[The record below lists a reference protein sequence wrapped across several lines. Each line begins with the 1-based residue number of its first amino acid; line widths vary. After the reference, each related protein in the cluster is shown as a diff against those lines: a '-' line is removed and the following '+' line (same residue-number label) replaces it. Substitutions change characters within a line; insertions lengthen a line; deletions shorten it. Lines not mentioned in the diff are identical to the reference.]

1 MRKVKEL
8 EERIAKYEKENA
20 ALKESYAL
28 IEAKLK
34 EYREKEQ
41 AIASALTEAQSTAAR
56 VLQEADGKVNAILA
70 EAEERQAALDAE
82 TDAIR
87 EQAAEQAAKI
97 VEDAHHEANRRI
109 QEADD
114 QTKTMRSVAQGFAEQ
129 LSKAALEARGWS
141 DRFSQ
146 YLKDTSGDLRESFSL
161 PQEQGKGLDALIQ
174 DPVELPED
182 YRTPAELIQ
191 NIYKLQG
198 RDIPETAKQPEADA
212 QPEEAE
218 EERVWTV
225 DEVVKAGGEADPQRD
240 AFSVELDAII
250 DDVLKA

>member
-28 IEAKLK
+28 LEEKLK
-34 EYREKEQ
+34 QYREKEQ

-56 VLQEADGKVNAILA
+56 LFQEADNKVNGILA
-70 EAEERQAALDAE
+70 EAQERRDALNAE
-82 TDAIR
+82 TEAIK

-97 VEDAHHEANRRI
+97 VEDAQHEANRRI

-114 QTKTMRSVAQGFAEQ
+114 QTKAVKDVTQSFAEQ
-129 LSKAALEARGWS
+129 LSKAAFEAKGWS

-146 YLKDTSGDLRESFSL
+146 YLKDTSGGIRESFSL

-174 DPVELPED
+174 DPPVELPEN

-198 RDIPETAKQPEADA
+198 RDIPDTAKPAELPAEQ
-212 QPEEAE
+212 AE

-225 DEVVKAGGEADPQRD
+225 DEVLNGGEADPQRD
-240 AFSVELDAII
+240 AFSAELDAII
-250 DDVLKA
+250 DDVLNA